1 VNTQDTLHDLVA
13 PYALDA
19 LDAADRERFEAHL
32 DDCAGCRRDLA
43 VLQRGADA
51 LAWAAEGPEPP
62 AELRERILEQV
73 RGEAQVIPETPAP
86 EAQVI
91 PLRPR
96 RRWVAPALGAVAA
109 AAAVVAVGLGLWGA
123 SLSNDLDRE
132 RDLSAAQAEALEL
145 VADPDARVVQLEGAE
160 GSLIV
165 GQSGRAALV
174 VCGLEPAPSGQTYEA
189 WTIRGTP
196 TPAGLFDAGEGCTPV
211 ALEGTVAPGVTV
223 AVTREQEGGVEA
235 PTTDPIFS
243 AQVA

>member
-1 VNTQDTLHDLVA
+1 MNSQETLHDLVA
-13 PYALDA
+13 AYALDA
-19 LDAADRERFEAHL
+19 LDPVERERFEAHL
-32 DDCAGCRRDLA
+32 DDCAQCRRDLA

-62 AELRERILEQV
+62 PELRERILEQI
-73 RGEAQVIPETPAP
+73 RG

-96 RRWVAPALGAVAA
+96 RRWVAPALGAAA
-109 AAAVVAVGLGLWGA
+109 AIAATVAVGLGLWGA
-123 SLSNDLDRE
+123 SLSSDLDRE
-132 RDLSAAQAEALEL
+132 RDLSAAQAEALEV
-145 VADPDARVVQLEGAE
+145 VADPDAQVVQLQGAE

-165 GQSGRAALV
+165 GQNGRAALV

-196 TPAGLFDAGEGCTPV
+196 SPAGLFDADEGCTPV

-223 AVTREQEGGVEA
+223 AVTREPEGGVEA
-235 PTTDPIFS
+235 PTSDPIFS

>member
-1 VNTQDTLHDLVA
+1 MNSQETLHDLVA
-13 PYALDA
+13 AYALDA
-19 LDAADRERFEAHL
+19 LDPVERERFEAHL
-32 DDCAGCRRDLA
+32 DDCAQCRRDLA

-62 AELRERILEQV
+62 PELRERILEQI
-73 RGEAQVIPETPAP
+73 RG

-96 RRWVAPALGAVAA
+96 RRWVAPALGA
-109 AAAVVAVGLGLWGA
+109 AAAVAATVAVGLGLWGA
-123 SLSNDLDRE
+123 SLSSDLDRE
-132 RDLSAAQAEALEL
+132 RDLSAAQAEALEV
-145 VADPDARVVQLEGAE
+145 VADPDAQVVQLQGAE

-165 GQSGRAALV
+165 GQNGRAALV

-196 TPAGLFDAGEGCTPV
+196 SPAGLFDADEGCTPV

-223 AVTREQEGGVEA
+223 AVTREPEGGVEA
-235 PTTDPIFS
+235 PTSDPIFS

>member
-19 LDAADRERFEAHL
+19 LDADERERFEAHL
-32 DDCAGCRRDLA
+32 DDCARCRRDLA

-62 AELRERILEQV
+62 PELRERLLEQV
-73 RGEAQVIPETPAP
+73 RGEAQVIP
-86 EAQVI
+86 
-91 PLRPR
+91 LRPR
-96 RRWVAPALGAVAA
+96 PRWVAPALGAVAA
-109 AAAVVAVGLGLWGA
+109 AAAAVAIGLGLWGA

-145 VADPDARVVQLEGAE
+145 VADPDARVVRLQGAE

-165 GQSGRAALV
+165 GQNGRAALV
-174 VCGLEPAPSGQTYEA
+174 VCGLGPAPSGQTYEA

-196 TPAGLFDAGEGCTPV
+196 TPAGLFDADEGCTPV

-235 PTTDPIFS
+235 PTTDPLFS